1 MKGLVIHQFGD
12 INTHRVEDFVDPI
25 AGANDVIIDVHAI
38 GLNFP
43 DTLMLKGKYQMWPER
58 PFIPGRDA
66 AGIISSI
73 GANVTDF
80 KIGDRVSCQ
89 VLWGAFAEKV
99 KAPETR
105 VFKIPDKLNF
115 STAAGMVTTYN
126 TAYVAV
132 YERGNVKA
140 GETVLI
146 TGASGGVGLAMIEL
160 AKAQGAIVVAGVTSK
175 EKGQIAVAHGADH
188 WIDLSVE
195 NLYDNLKE
203 QVINAIG
210 ENLCDAVFDVVGGKV
225 FDASMRCLAYR
236 GRMVIVGFAT
246 LDISMPKGHHILLKN
261 ISIIGAPLDINFKK
275 SINVIHTGVRT
286 LFKLWETNQ
295 INPAVATIIPLEQ
308 ITQAIETIE
317 NRSAKGKIVVTTDSI
332 RL

>member
-1 MKGLVIHQFGD
+1 MKGLVIHEFGD
-12 INTHRVEDFVDPI
+12 INSHHVEEFDDPV
-25 AGANDVIIDVHAI
+25 AGPDDVIIDVHAI

-43 DTLMLKGKYQMWPER
+43 DTLMLRGKYQMWPDR

-66 AGIISSI
+66 AGIVSSL
-73 GANVTDF
+73 GANVTTV

-99 KAPETR
+99 KAPETK
-105 VFKIPDKLNF
+105 VFKIPDALDF
-115 STAAGMVTTYN
+115 ITAAGMVTTYN

-132 YERGNVKA
+132 YERGNIQH

-146 TGASGGVGLAMIEL
+146 TGASGGVGMAMVEL
-160 AKAQGAIVVAGVTSK
+160 AKARGAIVIAGVTSK
-175 EKGQIAVAHGADH
+175 EKGQIAIDHGADH
-188 WIDLSVE
+188 WIDLAV
-195 NLYDNLKE
+195 DNLHENVKE
-203 QVINAIG
+203 QVVNAVG

-225 FDASMRCLAYR
+225 FDATMRCLAYR

-275 SINVIHTGVRT
+275 SIDVIHRGVKT
-286 LFKLWETNQ
+286 LIKLWEENQ
-295 INPAVATIIPLEQ
+295 IKPAIAKIIPLEQ
-308 ITQAIETIE
+308 ITQAIATID
-317 NRSAKGKIVVTTDSI
+317 NRSAEGKIVVSTDALKS
-332 RL
+332 